1 MLHKTRAR
9 NARPYGYG
17 GIMRNYF
24 FFRNI
29 VGARIARPLLEFV
42 QNFGFAHLLFVR
54 IKTKKEEKLHETKD

>member
-9 NARPYGYG
+9 NTRPYGYG
-17 GIMRNYF
+17 DIMRSS

-42 QNFGFAHLLFVR
+42 QNFGFAHLLFIR
-54 IKTKKEEKLHETKD
+54 IKTEKEEKLHETKG